1 MSWWA
6 FSTMRGDGRPRDWL
20 RWSELLE
27 AVRAEIPA
35 LGWNDVRAALR
46 AGPQAERRYGHK
58 RYRPEHMEAVR
69 AYAAAR
75 GFYRRNG

>member
-6 FSTMRGDGRPRDWL
+6 FSSMRGDGRPRDWL

-27 AVRAEIPA
+27 AVRREIPA
-35 LGWNDVRAALR
+35 LGWNDVRAAVR
-46 AGPQAERRYGHK
+46 TIPAERRYGHK
-58 RYRPEHMEAVR
+58 HYRREHMEAVR

-75 GFYRRNG
+75 GLYRRNG

>member
-27 AVRAEIPA
+27 VVRREIPA
-35 LGWNDVRAALR
+35 LGGNDVRAAVR
-46 AGPQAERRYGHK
+46 TIPAERRYGHK
-58 RYRPEHMEAVR
+58 HYRAEHMDAIR
-69 AYAAAR
+69 AYAER
-75 GFYRRNG
+75 KGLCGRTG

>member
-1 MSWWA
+1 MTWWA

-27 AVRAEIPA
+27 VVRREIPA
-35 LGWNDVRAALR
+35 LGSNDVRAALR
-46 AGPQAERRYGHK
+46 DGPAAERRYGHK
-58 RYRPEHMEAVR
+58 HYRPEHMEAVR

-75 GFYRRNG
+75 GFYRREG